1 MKRFT
6 LLSMVFLFALSTYAV
21 DIQEYF
27 SSSSVG
33 HYYPFQKNGTISI
46 KFDLQVNSGPINKSF
61 VIAFVLSEDMNTFDH
76 NDILIDSIR
85 VNGASNGSS
94 EFPTNFVSAAPY
106 LIEQMLK
113 KANVDHSKTYFVGC
127 ILDYNDDI
135 AESNESNNSG
145 AIQMPPVQI
154 HGNVGFNTDLGFWE
168 SSINPNPISTSAI
181 ITLEGNNI
189 NQNRIEIYSLDGR
202 LVRSIKDVVFPYTF
216 QRNNLARGT
225 YEMIILNEGKAII
238 RKKIVIQ

>member
-6 LLSMVFLFALSTYAV
+6 FFSMLFLFTLSTYAV

-27 SSSSVG
+27 ASSSTG
-33 HYYPFQKNGTISI
+33 HYYPFQQNGTIAL
-46 KFDLQVNSGPINKSF
+46 KFDLQVSGGPISNSF

-85 VNGASNGSS
+85 VSNAGNGSS

-106 LIEQMLK
+106 LIQQLLK
-113 KANVDHSKTYFVGC
+113 KSAIDHSKTYFVGC

-135 AESNESNNSG
+135 AESDEANNSG

-154 HGNVGFNTDLGFWE
+154 HGNVGFNTNLGFWE
-168 SSINPNPISTSAI
+168 LSINPNPIHSSAI
-181 ITLEGNNI
+181 IKLDGNDI
-189 NQNRIEIYSLDGR
+189 NQASIQVYSLDGK
-202 LVRSIKDVVFPYTF
+202 LVRNTSNVVFPYIF
-216 QRNNLARGT
+216 QRNNLAIGT
-225 YEMIILNEGKAII
+225 YEMIIINDGKAII